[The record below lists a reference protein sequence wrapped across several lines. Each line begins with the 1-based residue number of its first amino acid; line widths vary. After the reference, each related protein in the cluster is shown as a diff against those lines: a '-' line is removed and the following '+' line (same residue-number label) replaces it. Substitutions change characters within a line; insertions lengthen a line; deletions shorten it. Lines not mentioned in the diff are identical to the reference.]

1 MKTQCVEF
9 LDTTR
14 WKSARPRERGSIQ
27 QRGGETN
34 CLLES
39 RRGLNRNSGNCAPP
53 PVSPARLRCLL
64 GGFAAPSNQSVGSR
78 AFAGLGEQ
86 ELADEKLWRAGCDER
101 WRYSS
106 TVFLLD
112 LCNLSGSLGSNWK
125 PSGISLVTDFRTLS
139 AEILRRTSSRA
150 APVSAAGVAVSSA

>member
-1 MKTQCVEF
+1 MEIRPTKRTWI
-9 LDTTR
+9 DSTTR
-14 WKSARPRERGSIQ
+14 
-27 QRGGETN
+27 GGDKLPFRIPT
-34 CLLES
+34 
-39 RRGLNRNSGNCAPP
+39 RT
-53 PVSPARLRCLL
+53 
-64 GGFAAPSNQSVGSR
+64 
-78 AFAGLGEQ
+78 EQ
-86 ELADEKLWRAGCDER
+86 ELGELCTAAGLAGQTKVPTGRLRGPIKSKRWVARFRRTWRTRVADEKLWRAGCDER

-125 PSGISLVTDFRTLS
+125 PSCISLLTDFRTLS